1 MKDTLTQALETA
13 LATLVADGRVPADHG
28 VSVEVS
34 RARDREHGDFA
45 SNLAMQLA
53 KPARSKPRDL
63 AEALTTAMPEVPG
76 LASTEIAG
84 PGFINFRLA
93 ADARTQVLGHIAER
107 TGDFGRSN
115 VGGGRPVQVEFVSA
129 NPTGPLHVGHGRG
142 AAFGA
147 TVADLLDFSGYDVT
161 REYYVND
168 AGRQMNILAVSVW
181 MRYLERHGVEL
192 PFPANG
198 YRGDYIYPV
207 ADTLTRHIGDRGV
220 HPAADVTRDLPPDEP
235 DGGDK
240 ETYIDALVTRAR
252 DLLGEALWDEFFEGG
267 LNAIL
272 EDIRDDL
279 REFGVEY
286 QCWFSERSL
295 ADSGAIDAAVAELRE
310 RGALYE
316 QDGAL
321 WFRSSDFGDDK
332 DRVVR
337 RDNGD
342 YTYFASDIAYHREKF
357 QRGFDRV
364 INIWGADHHGYVPR
378 VRAALQAL
386 GLEADRLDVLLVQFA
401 ILYRGGERLPMSTR
415 AGQFV
420 TLRELRDEVGSDAA
434 RFFYVQRRCDQHL
447 DFDLDLAR
455 SQSNDNPMYYIQ
467 YAHARISSVLR
478 TAGERGHQPAAA
490 QADGLAE
497 RLVEPHEDELL
508 DRLDRFPEVVAA
520 AAQACEPHQIAQYLR
535 ELAGGFHTYYNAVPF
550 LNAGDDELIRARL
563 ALVTG
568 IKQVLGNGL
577 RLLGVHAPEQ
587 M

>member
-1 MKDTLTQALETA
+1 MKDSLTKALTTALET
-13 LATLVADGRVPADHG
+13 LVAEGRVPADHG
-28 VSVEVS
+28 IEVQVT

-53 KPARSKPRDL
+53 RPARSKPRDL
-63 AEALTTAMPEVPG
+63 AEALCAALPTVPG
-76 LASTEIAG
+76 LAAAEVAG
-84 PGFINFRLA
+84 PGFINFRLDA
-93 ADARTQVLGHIAER
+93 NARTLVLDRIARQAREY
-107 TGDFGRSN
+107 GRSQ
-115 VGGGRPVQVEFVSA
+115 VGAGQPVQVEFVSA

-147 TVADLLDFSGYDVT
+147 TVADLLDFCGFDVT

-168 AGRQMNILAVSVW
+168 AGRQMNILAASVW
-181 MRYLERHGVEL
+181 MRYLQRHGIDV

-198 YRGDYIYPV
+198 YQGDYIQQV
-207 ADTLTRHIGDRGV
+207 VDRLTDAVGAQAV
-220 HPAADVTRDLPPDEP
+220 HPANAVTRDLPPDAP

-240 ETYIDALVTRAR
+240 ELFIDALIARAR
-252 DLLGEALWDEFFEGG
+252 ELLGPELYRQLFDTG
-267 LNAIL
+267 LDTIL
-272 EDIRDDL
+272 DDIRDDL

-286 QCWFSERSL
+286 QVWFSERSL
-295 ADSGAIDAAVAELRE
+295 AESGAIERAVQALEE
-310 RGALYE
+310 RGVLYE
-316 QDGAL
+316 QAGAL

-357 QRGFDRV
+357 ERGFERV

-386 GLEADRLDVLLVQFA
+386 GLDADRLDVLLVQFA

-447 DFDLDLAR
+447 DFDLDLAK

-467 YAHARISSVLR
+467 YAHARIASVLR
-478 TAGERGHQPAAA
+478 TAAERGHAPAV
-490 QADGLAE
+490 ADHPGLAA
-497 RLVEPHEDELL
+497 RLTETHENDLL
-508 DRLDRFPEVVAA
+508 DRLDRFPEVIAA
-520 AAQACEPHQIAQYLR
+520 AAEACEPHQIAQYLR
-535 ELAGGFHTYYNAVPF
+535 ELAAGFHTYYNAVPF
-550 LNAGDDELIRARL
+550 LNADDPEVIGARL

-568 IKQVLGNGL
+568 IQQVLGNGL
-577 RLLGVHAPEQ
+577 RLLGVHAPER

>member
-1 MKDTLTQALETA
+1 MKDTLTEALAAALE
-13 LATLVADGRVPADHG
+13 TLVADGRVPADHG
-28 VSVEVS
+28 VEVQVT

-45 SNLAMQLA
+45 ANLAMQLA
-53 KPARSKPRDL
+53 RPAKSKPRDL
-63 AEALTTAMPEVPG
+63 AEALCAALPEVPG
-76 LASTEIAG
+76 LAATEIAG

-93 ADARTQVLGHIAER
+93 ADARTLVLGRVA
-107 TGDFGRSN
+107 TQGNDFGRSS

-147 TVADLLDFSGYDVT
+147 TVADLLDFCGFDVT

-168 AGRQMNILAVSVW
+168 AGRQMNILAASVW
-181 MRYLERHGVEL
+181 LRYLEQHGVQV

-198 YRGDYIYPV
+198 YKGDYIYPV
-207 ADTLTRHIGDRGV
+207 ADTLTAQIGEQGV
-220 HPAADVTRDLPPDEP
+220 HPAEAVTRDLPADEP

-240 ETYIDALVTRAR
+240 EIFIDAVIARAR
-252 DLLGEALWDEFFEGG
+252 ELLGETLYREVFDCG

-272 EDIRDDL
+272 DDIRDDL
-279 REFGVEY
+279 RAFGVEY

-295 ADSGAIDAAVAELRE
+295 ADSGAIDAAVEDLQA

-321 WFRSSDFGDDK
+321 WFRSTDYGDDK

-337 RDNGD
+337 RENGD

-357 QRGFDRV
+357 QRGFERV

-447 DFDLDLAR
+447 DFDLDLAK

-467 YAHARISSVLR
+467 YAHARIASVLR
-478 TAGERGHQPAAA
+478 TAAERGHAPAT
-490 QADGLAE
+490 ADAEGLST
-497 RLVEPHEDELL
+497 RLTEPQEDDLL
-508 DRLDRFPEVVAA
+508 DRLDRFPEVIAA
-520 AAQACEPHQIAQYLR
+520 AAEACEPHQIAQYLR
-535 ELAGGFHTYYNAVPF
+535 ELAAGFHAYYNAVPF
-550 LNAGDDELIRARL
+550 LNAEDAAVIGARL
-563 ALVTG
+563 ALLTG
-568 IKQVLGNGL
+568 AKQVLHNGL
-577 RLLGVHAPEQ
+577 RLLGVHAPER

>member
-1 MKDTLTQALETA
+1 LKDTLTEALAAALET
-13 LATLVADGRVPADHG
+13 LVAEGRVPADHG
-28 VSVEVS
+28 VEVQVT

-53 KPARSKPRDL
+53 RSARSRPRDL
-63 AEALTTAMPEVPG
+63 AEALCAALPEVNG
-76 LASTEIAG
+76 LAATEVAG

-93 ADARTQVLGHIAER
+93 ADARTQVLGAIARQAE
-107 TGDFGRSN
+107 DFGRSN

-147 TVADLLDFSGYDVT
+147 TVADLLDFCGFDVT

-181 MRYLERHGVEL
+181 LRYLEQHGVRV

-198 YRGDYIYPV
+198 YQGDYIYPV
-207 ADTLTRHIGDRGV
+207 ADTLTAQIGQRGV
-220 HPAADVTRDLPPDEP
+220 HPAAAVTRELPPDAP
-235 DGGDK
+235 DGGDR
-240 ETYIDALVTRAR
+240 EVFIDALIARAR
-252 DLLGEALWDEFFEGG
+252 ELLGEALYREVFDCG
-267 LNAIL
+267 LDAIL
-272 EDIRDDL
+272 DDIREDL
-279 REFGVEY
+279 LEFGVEY

-295 ADSGAIDAAVAELRE
+295 ADAGAIDDAVTDLRA

-321 WFRSSDFGDDK
+321 WFRSSEYGDDK

-357 QRGFDRV
+357 QRGFERV

-378 VRAALQAL
+378 VRAALKAL

-447 DFDLDLAR
+447 DFDLDLAK

-467 YAHARISSVLR
+467 YAHARIASVLR
-478 TAGERGHQPAAA
+478 TAADRGHAAA
-490 QADGLAE
+490 ATDTHGLAG
-497 RLVEPHEDELL
+497 RLSKPQEDELL
-508 DRLDRFPEVVAA
+508 DRLDRFPEVIAA
-520 AAQACEPHQIAQYLR
+520 AAAACEPHQIAQYLR
-535 ELAGGFHTYYNAVPF
+535 ELAAGFHAYYNAVPF
-550 LNAGDDELIRARL
+550 LQAGDSEVIAARL

-577 RLLGVHAPEQ
+577 RLLGVSAPEQ

>member
-1 MKDTLTQALETA
+1 MKDTLTEALAAALET
-13 LATLVADGRVPADHG
+13 LVAEGRVPADHG
-28 VSVEVS
+28 VEVQVT

-45 SNLAMQLA
+45 ANLAMQLA
-53 KPARSKPRDL
+53 RPAKSKPRDL
-63 AEALTTAMPEVPG
+63 AEALCAAMPEVPG
-76 LASTEIAG
+76 LAATEIAG

-93 ADARTQVLGHIAER
+93 ADARTLVLGRVA
-107 TGDFGRSN
+107 TQGNDFGRSS

-147 TVADLLDFSGYDVT
+147 TVADLLDFCGFDVT

-168 AGRQMNILAVSVW
+168 AGRQMNILAASVW
-181 MRYLERHGVEL
+181 LRYLEQHGVQV

-207 ADTLTRHIGDRGV
+207 ADTLTAQVGDKAV
-220 HPAADVTRDLPPDEP
+220 HPAEAVTRDLPADEP
-235 DGGDK
+235 NGGDK
-240 ETYIDALVTRAR
+240 EVFIDAVIARAR
-252 DLLGEALWDEFFEGG
+252 ELLGETLYREVFDCG

-272 EDIRDDL
+272 DDIRDDL

-295 ADSGAIDAAVAELRE
+295 ADSGAIDAAVEDLQA

-321 WFRSSDFGDDK
+321 WFRSTDYGDDK

-337 RDNGD
+337 RENGD

-357 QRGFDRV
+357 QRGFERV

-447 DFDLDLAR
+447 DFDLDLAK

-467 YAHARISSVLR
+467 YAHARIASVLR
-478 TAGERGHQPAAA
+478 TAAERGHAPAAA
-490 QADGLAE
+490 DAEGLST
-497 RLVEPHEDELL
+497 RLTEPQEDDLL
-508 DRLDRFPEVVAA
+508 DRLDRFPEVIAA
-520 AAQACEPHQIAQYLR
+520 AAEACEPHQIAQYLR
-535 ELAGGFHTYYNAVPF
+535 ELAAGFHAYYNAVPF
-550 LNAGDDELIRARL
+550 LNAEDAAVIGARL
-563 ALVTG
+563 ALLTG
-568 IKQVLGNGL
+568 AKQVLHNGL
-577 RLLGVHAPEQ
+577 RLLGVTAPER

>member
-1 MKDTLTQALETA
+1 MKDTLTEALAAALE
-13 LATLVADGRVPADHG
+13 TLVADGRVPADHG
-28 VSVEVS
+28 VEVQVT

-53 KPARSKPRDL
+53 RPAKSKPRDL
-63 AEALTTAMPEVPG
+63 AEALSAAMPEVPG
-76 LASTEIAG
+76 LATTEIAG

-93 ADARTQVLGHIAER
+93 ADARTLVLGRIA
-107 TGDFGRSN
+107 TQGADFGRSS

-147 TVADLLDFSGYDVT
+147 TVADLLDFCGFDVT

-168 AGRQMNILAVSVW
+168 AGRQMNILAASVW
-181 MRYLERHGVEL
+181 LRYLEQHGVQV

-198 YRGDYIYPV
+198 YQGDYIYPV
-207 ADTLTRHIGDRGV
+207 AEALTAQIGEQAV
-220 HPAADVTRDLPPDEP
+220 HATEAVTRDLPPDEP
-235 DGGDK
+235 AGGDK
-240 ETYIDALVTRAR
+240 EIYIDAVIARAR
-252 DLLGEALWDEFFEGG
+252 ELLGPELYRTVFDCG

-295 ADSGAIDAAVAELRE
+295 ADSGAIDAAVQDLEAH
-310 RGALYE
+310 GALYE
-316 QDGAL
+316 KDGAL
-321 WFRSSDFGDDK
+321 WFRSTDYGDDK

-337 RDNGD
+337 RENGD

-357 QRGFDRV
+357 QRGFERV

-447 DFDLDLAR
+447 DFDLDLAK

-467 YAHARISSVLR
+467 YAHARIASVLR
-478 TAGERGHQPAAA
+478 TAAERGHAASA
-490 QADGLAE
+490 LDDTGLSE
-497 RLVEPHEDELL
+497 RLTEPQEDDLL
-508 DRLDRFPEVVAA
+508 DRLDRFPEVIAA
-520 AAQACEPHQIAQYLR
+520 AAEACEPHQIAQYLR
-535 ELAGGFHTYYNAVPF
+535 ELAAGFHAYYNAVPF
-550 LNAGDDELIRARL
+550 LNAEDAAVIGARL
-563 ALVTG
+563 ALLTG
-568 IKQVLGNGL
+568 AKQVLHNGL
-577 RLLGVHAPEQ
+577 RLLGVTAPER

>member
-1 MKDTLTQALETA
+1 MKDTLTEALAAALET
-13 LATLVADGRVPADHG
+13 LVAEGRVPADHG
-28 VSVEVS
+28 VEVQVT

-53 KPARSKPRDL
+53 RPARSRPRDL
-63 AEALTTAMPEVPG
+63 AEALCAALPEVAG
-76 LASTEIAG
+76 LAATEVAG

-93 ADARTQVLGHIAER
+93 ADARTQVLGVIARQAE
-107 TGDFGRSN
+107 DFGRSK
-115 VGGGRPVQVEFVSA
+115 VGGGRPLQVEFVSA

-147 TVADLLDFSGYDVT
+147 TVADLLDYCGFDVT

-181 MRYLERHGVEL
+181 LRYLEKHGVSV

-198 YRGDYIYPV
+198 YQGDYIYPV
-207 ADTLTRHIGDRGV
+207 ADTLTAQIGQSGV
-220 HPAADVTRDLPPDEP
+220 HPVATVTRELPPDAP
-235 DGGDK
+235 DGGDR
-240 ETYIDALVTRAR
+240 EVFIDALIARAR
-252 DLLGEALWDEFFEGG
+252 ELLGPELYREVFDCG
-267 LNAIL
+267 LDAIL
-272 EDIRDDL
+272 DDIREDL
-279 REFGVEY
+279 HEFGVEY

-295 ADSGAIDAAVAELRE
+295 ADAGAIDAAVTDLRA

-321 WFRSSDFGDDK
+321 WFRSSDYGDDK

-342 YTYFASDIAYHREKF
+342 YTYFASDIAYHREKV
-357 QRGFDRV
+357 QRGFERI

-378 VRAALQAL
+378 VRAALKAL

-447 DFDLDLAR
+447 DFDLDLAK

-467 YAHARISSVLR
+467 YAHARIASVLR
-478 TAGERGHQPAAA
+478 TAAERGHAAA
-490 QADGLAE
+490 AADTDGLAE
-497 RLVEPHEDELL
+497 RLSEPQEDELL
-508 DRLDRFPEVVAA
+508 DRLDRFPEVIAA
-520 AAQACEPHQIAQYLR
+520 AAEACEPHQIAQYLR
-535 ELAGGFHTYYNAVPF
+535 ELAAGFHAYYNAVPF
-550 LNAGDDELIRARL
+550 LKAGDTELIAARL
-563 ALVTG
+563 ALVSG

-577 RLLGVHAPEQ
+577 RLLGVSAPEQ

>member
-1 MKDTLTQALETA
+1 MKDTLTEALAAALET
-13 LATLVADGRVPADHG
+13 LVAEGRVPADHG
-28 VSVEVS
+28 VEVQVT

-53 KPARSKPRDL
+53 RSARSRPRDL
-63 AEALTTAMPEVPG
+63 AEALCAALPEVNG
-76 LASTEIAG
+76 LAATEVAG

-93 ADARTQVLGHIAER
+93 ADARTQVLGAIARQAE
-107 TGDFGRSN
+107 DFGRSN

-147 TVADLLDFSGYDVT
+147 TVADLLDFCGFDVT

-181 MRYLERHGVEL
+181 LRYLEQHGVRV

-198 YRGDYIYPV
+198 YQGDYIYPV
-207 ADTLTRHIGDRGV
+207 ADTLTAQIGQRGV
-220 HPAADVTRDLPPDEP
+220 HPAAAVTRELPPDAP
-235 DGGDK
+235 DGGDR
-240 ETYIDALVTRAR
+240 EVFIDALIARAR
-252 DLLGEALWDEFFEGG
+252 ELLGEALYREVFDCG
-267 LNAIL
+267 LDAIL
-272 EDIRDDL
+272 DDIREDL
-279 REFGVEY
+279 LEFGVEY

-295 ADSGAIDAAVAELRE
+295 ADAGAIDDAVTDLRA

-321 WFRSSDFGDDK
+321 WFRSSEYGDDK

-357 QRGFDRV
+357 QRGFERV

-378 VRAALQAL
+378 VRAALKAL

-447 DFDLDLAR
+447 DFDLDLAK

-467 YAHARISSVLR
+467 YAHARIASVLR
-478 TAGERGHQPAAA
+478 TAADRGHAAA
-490 QADGLAE
+490 ATDTHGLAG
-497 RLVEPHEDELL
+497 RLSKPQEDELL
-508 DRLDRFPEVVAA
+508 DRLDRFPEVIAA
-520 AAQACEPHQIAQYLR
+520 AAAACEPHQIAQYLR
-535 ELAGGFHTYYNAVPF
+535 ELAAGFHAYYNAVPF
-550 LNAGDDELIRARL
+550 LQAGDSEVIAARL

-577 RLLGVHAPEQ
+577 RLLGVSAPEQ